1 MPFPADYRSR
11 WIRLS
16 DSRGRDARVR
26 MVSRSKLMKRPLQTT
41 DGRTVEPARLIKLP
55 LERGYEAL
63 RSRCEDDG
71 EIAQLIIEADPE
83 IDLEA
88 AGRRAGPTDRVLLDG
103 EGLSMPPRRW
113 RSCTARTGAR
123 SSDGRP
129 RTAPPISTATGPVVW
144 TGRTIPREK
153 AARGYAFTR
162 QYQVRH
168 VDGLTYDFLFAMAAE
183 LDRAN
188 CLVRV
193 GAGPRGREPLILE
206 RKGTPYRGF
215 LEGRIDGDRYRLVLH
230 LTNLELKTPAGD
242 SLA

>member
-1 MPFPADYRSR
+1 MSR

-16 DSRGRDARVR
+16 DGRGRDARVR
-26 MVSRSKLMKRPLQTT
+26 MVSRARTAKRPPHTA
-41 DGRTVEPARLIKLP
+41 DGRTVAPARLIKAP
-55 LERGYEAL
+55 LERGYDAL
-63 RSRCEDDG
+63 RSRCEDDA
-71 EIAQLIIEADPE
+71 ELARLLIEADPE

-103 EGLSMPPRRW
+103 EGDLLYAAETVEVLYGPDGSEIERRPP
-113 RSCTARTGAR
+113 
-123 SSDGRP
+123 SDSPGNVDGDRP
-129 RTAPPISTATGPVVW
+129 VAW
-144 TGRTIPREK
+144 TGKTLPIEE
-153 AARGYAFTR
+153 AARRYAFAR